1 MNVNL
6 HLAALNTFYFKTR
19 FCCCHVIYPS
29 DRELCHA
36 AHCSLFVIFM
46 KFRVQI
52 FLHMMTVIVS
62 LLTLPAVVGGGLIGH
77 VCLSVSK
84 ITAKVMSQFH

>member
-1 MNVNL
+1 
-6 HLAALNTFYFKTR
+6 
-19 FCCCHVIYPS
+19 
-29 DRELCHA
+29 
-36 AHCSLFVIFM
+36 M

-77 VCLSVSK
+77 VCLSVCQQDYCKSNEPISLK
-84 ITAKVMSQFH
+84 LGVMIGPINGKN